1 VTPFLAVLLG
11 GFLFMLVSIDLMLLG
26 PMVFVA
32 TLLIVL
38 AALFVVRLA
47 RRPQE
52 RRK

>member
-11 GFLFMLVSIDLMLLG
+11 GFLSVLISIDMMLIG
-26 PMVFVA
+26 PMVFVPA
-32 TLLIVL
+32 LLFAL
-38 AALFVVRLA
+38 AALFVAQLA